1 MQHILDCP
9 DFLEKG
15 VCDRGKSCPL
25 RHRKRVLRT
34 RNKITD
40 DAKVEVLH
48 CHRCV
53 LALLVLALWQP
64 YWHWLASP
72 IHIPYNVNV
81 FIV

>member
-53 LALLVLALWQP
+53 LATYNIVSVSIVAALLAL
-64 YWHWLASP
+64 
-72 IHIPYNVNV
+72 VN
-81 FIV
+81 